1 VTRVA
6 CSLLVVGACV
16 TALGARAPQGV
27 PAIAPEY
34 RQVASVPAIV
44 NGNTLGRF
52 QFDPVGRRLYAG
64 STDGLFWLNVD
75 ATAPRWQGP
84 VFKSPVTLL
93 RIAPEL
99 RRLFF
104 ATREDVGYI
113 NLDALDAPRMLAHVR
128 AGGLVYEPERRELY
142 ISFRA
147 PQIVVFNAETG
158 ERSDSI
164 KVPGW
169 YGQLLEAIPGRVFLT
184 LPDKPGLYVINAASH
199 RIGAWP
205 VDGKIST
212 PAAMEVDPSGRHIFL
227 SYHQNIVAID
237 TATAKVV
244 GRITTL
250 GTAAIAFDPGTRLL
264 VAFGVTQ
271 PSPIRLT
278 THRVEA
284 SGFIDAGSLAN
295 PAMETGVRLEPTSGG
310 FLQRTDKNWLIWSA
324 GPPRQ

>member
-1 VTRVA
+1 M
-6 CSLLVVGACV
+6 
-16 TALGARAPQGV
+16 TAR
-27 PAIAPEY
+27 
-34 RQVASVPAIV
+34 VPAIV
-44 NGNTLGRF
+44 NGNTLGRL
-52 QFDPVGRRLYAG
+52 QFDPTGRRLYAG

-75 ATAPRWQGP
+75 ASAPKWQGP
-84 VFKSPVTLL
+84 VVKSPITLL
-93 RIAPEL
+93 RVAPEL
-99 RRLFF
+99 RRVFF
-104 ATREDVGYI
+104 ATREDVGYVDI
-113 NLDALDAPRMLAHVR
+113 DAFDKIHILAHVR
-128 AGGLVYEPERRELY
+128 AGGLIYEPERRELY

-184 LPDKPGLYVINAASH
+184 LPDKPGLFVINAASH

-212 PAAMEVDPSGRHIFL
+212 PAAMEVDPTGRHVFL

-250 GTAAIAFDPGTRLL
+250 GTAAIAFDPETRLL

-271 PSPIRLT
+271 KSPLRLT
-278 THRVEA
+278 LHRIDD
-284 SGFIDAGSLAN
+284 GFMDAGSMPN
-295 PAMETGVRLEPTSGG
+295 PAMETGVRLEPTHGG
-310 FLQRTDKNWLIWSA
+310 FIQRADKNWLIWSA
-324 GPPRQ
+324 GPRRQ